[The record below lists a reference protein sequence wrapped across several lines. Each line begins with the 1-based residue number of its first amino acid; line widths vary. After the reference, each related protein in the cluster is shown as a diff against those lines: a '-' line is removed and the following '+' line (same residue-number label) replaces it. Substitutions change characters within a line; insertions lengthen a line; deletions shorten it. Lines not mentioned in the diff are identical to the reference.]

1 MAKRHQPVD
10 TDYLLSSKYYE
21 DVRAE
26 MPKASYLATSK
37 DVDMAKQAE
46 QTGLTAQECAT
57 LIIAIGASAS
67 VTNGMQALKWITD
80 HEA

>member
-26 MPKASYLATSK
+26 MLKATSSSK

>member
-10 TDYLLSSKYYE
+10 TDYLLSTNT
-21 DVRAE
+21 RAE
-26 MPKASYLATSK
+26 MIATSK

-67 VTNGMQALKWITD
+67 VTKGMQALKWIAD

>member
-26 MPKASYLATSK
+26 MLKASYLATSK

-46 QTGLTAQECAT
+46 QTGLTRAGVRHLDYRNRGKRKRHQRHA
-57 LIIAIGASAS
+57 GP
-67 VTNGMQALKWITD
+67 
-80 HEA
+80 

>member
-26 MPKASYLATSK
+26 MLKASYLATSK
-37 DVDMAKQAE
+37 DVDMAKQALDRAGVRHLDYRNRGKRKRR
-46 QTGLTAQECAT
+46 QRHAGP
-57 LIIAIGASAS
+57 
-67 VTNGMQALKWITD
+67 
-80 HEA
+80 